1 MFTKRV
7 LFGMLILGFL
17 LNACNSQSAVP
28 TPDIFE
34 GDAQPGISADWV
46 DDFKADI
53 EWVTCPFEGDPS
65 AAKCGFLTVPADYSQ
80 PQNGQTVRLA
90 FVQFKAT
97 GDDPRSDALLLVT
110 GLPLVAGAG
119 FVPYVFEEVI
129 KSQDIVLFDVRG
141 TGLTEPLLN
150 CPKIDPAVFGALSTG
165 GLTPEDWGNVYE
177 ECRQDMENQ
186 SINLDHYNIA
196 NSAND
201 LKALRIA
208 LEYPAWN
215 MVAIEPV
222 GATLAYEQLRSD
234 TEGVRSLILD
244 SVVPDYNSEPIDYA
258 TAQRVLSDV
267 FALCGQ
273 DEKCNAMF
281 PDLETVFYEVV
292 SQLNAEPVEISIY
305 DIANGGRRTTAL
317 IDGNY
322 LIGMALGIIMNGD
335 LNGIGSLP
343 RMIYQVSNG
352 KLDDVLE
359 TMVVDYLHNTN
370 YDFETLTTLALC
382 RHLPLAD
389 QNEVNTA
396 LSALPLELSSFFQE
410 NDQVSRA
417 ICNAWAPLPV
427 DVLPAP
433 SANLVPV
440 LLVNGEWNW
449 QWGTDGAVA
458 AFAKETPDLQLV
470 SVPQS
475 GVTTLFSANTRICGQ
490 TILSDFVADPEQPVD
505 ASCMPTEVEITWIT
519 LR

>member
-1 MFTKRV
+1 MLTKRV
-7 LFGMLILGFL
+7 FLGLLVLVLL
-17 LNACNSQSAVP
+17 LNACKSQSVVP
-28 TPDIFE
+28 TPDIFSGE
-34 GDAQPGISADWV
+34 NQPGTSVDWV
-46 DDFKADI
+46 DDFEADI
-53 EWVTCPFEGDPS
+53 EWVTCPFEGDPT

-80 PQNGQTVRLA
+80 PKNGETVRLA
-90 FVQFKAT
+90 FAQFKAT
-97 GDDPRSDALLLVT
+97 GEEPRADALLLVT
-110 GLPLVAGAG
+110 GLPMVAGAG
-119 FVPYVFEEVI
+119 FIPYVFDEVI
-129 KSQDIVLFDVRG
+129 QNQDIVLFDTRG

-150 CPKIDPAVFGALSTG
+150 CPKIDAAVFDALSTG
-165 GLTPEDWGNVYE
+165 GLSPEDWGNVYE
-177 ECRQDMENQ
+177 ECRQDLENQ
-186 SINLDHYNIA
+186 SINLDQYDFS

-208 LEYPAWN
+208 LEYPAWDLI
-215 MVAIEPV
+215 AIEPV

-234 TEGVRSLILD
+234 TQAVRSLILD
-244 SVVPDYNSEPIDYA
+244 SAIPDYNSEPMDYT

-281 PDLETVFYEVV
+281 PDLETVFYDVV
-292 SQLNAEPVEISIY
+292 TQLNKEPVEINIY

-322 LIGMALGIIMNGD
+322 LVGMVLGIIMNGD
-335 LNGIGSLP
+335 LNGIGTLP

-352 KLDDVLE
+352 KLDDVL
-359 TMVVDYLHNTN
+359 TSMVVDHLHGTD
-370 YDFETLTTLALC
+370 YDFEMLTTLTLC

-389 QNEVNTA
+389 QNDVNTA
-396 LSALPLELSSFFQE
+396 LSNLTPELSAFFQE
-410 NDQVSRA
+410 ADQANRA

-427 DVLPAP
+427 DGLPSP

-440 LLVNGEWNW
+440 LLVNGGWNW
-449 QWGTDGAVA
+449 QWGTDGAVE
-458 AFAKETPDLQLV
+458 AFTKEAPDLQLV

-475 GVTTLFSANTRICGQ
+475 GVTTLFGANTRICGQ
-490 TILSDFVADPEQPVD
+490 SILNEFVTNPEQPVD